1 MSELS
6 PTDMLDLPSAQLRI
20 MRLMLRQRTMPY
32 TALLAALEGESAE
45 GRLTRLEIDV
55 SLRELVALGW
65 LVREE
70 SPAQVVFKLGELA
83 RTGALNPDRTARS
96 EESPA
101 ADAPASR
108 HSGGRERLSNFWQ
121 AVDEVAAEQPSRP
134 KVNIRSGLAAELSA
148 PAEDEPPASPPPKR
162 PKVVGKLFEEL
173 SADPPDETE

>member
-6 PTDMLDLPSAQLRI
+6 PTDMLNLPPAQLRI
-20 MRLMLRQRTMPY
+20 MRLMLRQREMLY
-32 TALLAALEGESAE
+32 TALLVEMENLPAE
-45 GRLTRLEIDV
+45 ERLSRLEIDV
-55 SLRELVALGW
+55 NLRELVALGW

-70 SPAQVVFKLGELA
+70 SPAQVLFKLGEIT
-83 RTGALNPDRTARS
+83 RTGTLSQTQETPSKAPS
-96 EESPA
+96 ERPT
-101 ADAPASR
+101 SR

-148 PAEDEPPASPPPKR
+148 APEDEPPAPPPKR

-173 SADPPDETE
+173 SAEPSDEGE